1 MKLWD
6 KYELLHDEFSII
18 AFHDAKVKNF
28 EELDEKL
35 VDIREKYWGGRDLPF
50 PILLDATGQ
59 TIRDYGVRG
68 FPTLLL
74 IDPDGKREVWIK
86 APDKPGKYLI
96 QCINYCGV
104 GHTQMKAW
112 LVVRADAPTA
122 GLKNIGEKT
131 NGNA

>member
-6 KYELLHDEFSII
+6 TYELLHDDFSII

-35 VDIREKYWGGRDLPF
+35 ESIIEEHWGGRELPF

-59 TIRDYGVRG
+59 TLRDYDIHT

-74 IDPDGKREVWIK
+74 IDPDGKLVKGRAEKNARRDPVEDGQG
-86 APDKPGKYLI
+86 ARAEDRRGRRRALTA
-96 QCINYCGV
+96 N
-104 GHTQMKAW
+104 GH
-112 LVVRADAPTA
+112 R
-122 GLKNIGEKT
+122 
-131 NGNA
+131 

>member
-18 AFHDAKVKNF
+18 AFHDATVKNF

-59 TIRDYGVRG
+59 TLRDYDIHSW
-68 FPTLLL
+68 PTLLL
-74 IDPDGKREVWIK
+74 IDPDGK
-86 APDKPGKYLI
+86 
-96 QCINYCGV
+96 
-104 GHTQMKAW
+104 
-112 LVVRADAPTA
+112 LVKGRADQVLEEILSKMAKER
-122 GLKNIGEKT
+122 GLKIEEDADGS
-131 NGNA
+131 